1 VEIGMN
7 LKKVI
12 LEMSISEVQQILAT
26 DLDRDAEKALVF
38 YPETLA
44 KQVKK
49 ALQCHR
55 VPVLEARYGPAQKD
69 RFTR

>member
-12 LEMSISEVQQILAT
+12 LELSISEVQQILAI

-38 YPETLA
+38 IRKTLA

-49 ALQCHR
+49 VLQPH
-55 VPVLEARYGPAQKD
+55 
-69 RFTR
+69 